1 MFFKVINGDHLKTSV
16 VAMEPKKPLKSS
28 ASSSTTSINLLAGTD
43 QMWGKLRSKLTN
55 MEN

>member
-16 VAMEPKKPLKSS
+16 VAMAPKKPFGSS

-43 QMWGKLRSKLTN
+43 QM
-55 MEN
+55 